1 MKKICIYLLAFL
13 IALAPL
19 FLLSG
24 CSAHNIDR
32 LAYVISIGFESG
44 QKEKLKIS
52 FEISTPT
59 NSGSGSTTSNSG
71 SSEKSS
77 NSSIVSVECSSI
89 DDGITKLNSYLRKSV
104 DLSHCNIIVFSE
116 ELAVKGLHDYV
127 YTLINNIEI
136 SPACNILIAACSI
149 EDFFINSSN
158 SLENYSANYEVLD
171 RHLTGYTEIVTISD
185 FFAITNDSF
194 GEPFAIL
201 CQLASNDISLL
212 ENKSSTS
219 SSSSS
224 GESSS
229 GNDSSSNSSSSNN
242 SSSPPENTHTLKTV
256 GLAVFRQDKLVGYLS
271 ENQTLAHLILTNELQ
286 NSIVAIPS
294 PFEEDVD
301 IDIYITPRL
310 DTKVKIDLIDGKPFI
325 TVNVFLS
332 AKIASVSNNHEFLN
346 EDNINLLEDSANEY
360 LEKVMLDY
368 FEATAYKYESDI
380 GGLGKY
386 VVSKFLTWD
395 DWNSFD
401 WLNTYKY
408 SSFDVSVETTITS
421 SYLLLDT

>member
-1 MKKICIYLLAFL
+1 MKNIYIFLLAFS
-13 IALAPL
+13 IALVPL

-24 CSAHNIDR
+24 CSSHNIDR

-44 QKEKLKIS
+44 QNEKLKIS

-71 SSEKSS
+71 SNEKSS
-77 NSSIVSVECSSI
+77 NSSVVSVECSSI

-136 SPACNILIAACSI
+136 SPACNILIASCSI

-185 FFAITNDSF
+185 FFAKTNDSF

-201 CQLASNDISLL
+201 CQLASDDISLL
-212 ENKSSTS
+212 ENHSTS
-219 SSSSS
+219 SSS
-224 GESSS
+224 
-229 GNDSSSNSSSSNN
+229 NSSN
-242 SSSPPENTHTLKTV
+242 PPENTHTLKTV
-256 GLAVFRQDKLVGYLS
+256 GLAVFKQDKLVGYLS

-325 TVNVFLS
+325 SVNVFLS
-332 AKIASVSNNHEFLN
+332 AKIVSVSNNHEFLN
-346 EDNINLLEDSANEY
+346 EDNINLLENSANEY
-360 LEKVMLDY
+360 LRKVMLDY

-386 VVSKFLTWD
+386 VASKFLTWD

-408 SSFDVSVETTITS
+408 SSFDINVETTITS